1 MVGGWRGEGGRREIG
16 YGEGESGHIIEP
28 MSPTAAKRF
37 NLKQLIRSYRL
48 AATPEMREMGRS
60 ILTRLAEQAEGRK
73 WWAMEG
79 SNLRP
84 PGCKPDALAC

>member
-60 ILTRLAEQAEGRK
+60 MLTRLAEQAEGRVVGDGGL
-73 WWAMEG
+73 E
-79 SNLRP
+79 P
-84 PGCKPDALAC
+84 PTSRV